1 MSVQFKVIDP
11 MRFISL
17 QTNKDEQNDSSTV
30 IQELKTI
37 AQSFVDERDWQQ
49 FHSPKNLSMS
59 VAIEA
64 AELMEL
70 FQWQTPEESM
80 RMAIESDYLREH
92 LEEELADVLIYCLNL
107 AYTTNIDIT
116 SIILRK
122 IAKNEQKYPVRELKG
137 RF

>member
-107 AYTTNIDIT
+107 AHTTNIDIT

-122 IAKNEQKYPVRELKG
+122 IAKNEQKYPVREFKG